1 MKKQENGKFKTS
13 IGGQALIEGVMMRGP
28 HKIAMSVRTPDGIVT
43 EVEDYVAPKEK
54 HKIWGVPFI
63 RGIIGFG
70 SSMKIGVK
78 SLLRSADLAVEGTD
92 DGEEPSKF
100 DKWLDRHFSK
110 KTIDTMIT
118 TVALVFGIAIPIV
131 LFFLLPSFIAGLF
144 GKWLGTGILRSLVE
158 GAIRIAIFILYL
170 FLVSLM
176 KDMKRTFAYH
186 GAEHKSIYCYEAGLD
201 LTVEN
206 VRVQR
211 RQHPRCGTSFL
222 FVVIIISILVTSL
235 LGFANISNP
244 LARAGL
250 RLALLPVIVA
260 ISYEFNMWAGRHD
273 NIVSRVLRAPG
284 MWLQNLTT
292 NEPDDSMIEVAI
304 ASLKAVIP
312 EVEGED
318 RW

>member
-1 MKKQENGKFKTS
+1 MGKEQTGKFKTS

-28 HKIAMSVRTPDGIVT
+28 HKIALSVRTPDGIVT
-43 EVEDYVAPKEK
+43 EVKDYVAPKEK
-54 HKIWGVPFI
+54 HKIWGVPLI
-63 RGIIGFG
+63 RGVIGFG
-70 SSMKIGVK
+70 SSMKVGVS
-78 SLLRSADLAVEGTD
+78 SLMRSADIAVED
-92 DGEEPSKF
+92 DGGEEPSKF
-100 DKWLDRHFSK
+100 DKWLESHFSK
-110 KTIDTMIT
+110 KTIETMIT
-118 TVALVFGIAIPIV
+118 SIALVFGIALPIIM
-131 LFFLLPSFIAGLF
+131 FFLLPSFIAGF
-144 GKWLGTGILRSLVE
+144 FAKWLGTGVLRSLVE
-158 GAIRIAIFILYL
+158 GIIRIVIFLIYL
-170 FLVSLM
+170 ALVSRM
-176 KDMKRTFAYH
+176 KDMRRTFSYH

-206 VRVQR
+206 VRKQK

-222 FVVIIISILVTSL
+222 FVVIIVSILVTSV
-235 LGFANISNP
+235 LGLANISNP

-284 MWLQNLTT
+284 MWMQNLTT

-312 EVEGED
+312 EKEGED